1 MGCKVGVGWASAH
14 QLHHSHQPHQSA
26 NLTGTGKPMPSEVGG
41 IGGGGGLKPTL
52 QPTIPTNSTNPTNP
66 LFRVIPTKVGI

>member
-14 QLHHSHQPHQSA
+14 QLHQSHQPHQSA
-26 NLTGTGKPMPSEVGG
+26 NLTGTGKPMPSESGR

-52 QPTIPTNSTNPTNP
+52 QPNGWFGLGGNGWIGGM
-66 LFRVIPTKVGI
+66 VG

>member
-1 MGCKVGVGWASAH
+1 MGCKVGVGWASA
-14 QLHHSHQPHQSA
+14 HQPHQSA
-26 NLTGTGKPMPSEVGG
+26 NLTGTGKPMPSESGR

-52 QPTIPTNSTNPTNP
+52 QPTNPTNP